1 MSEQLE
7 LDIDDT
13 EEEQTEEGLEEVI
26 KRNEERNQRD
36 YEENKYRNRELQRRA
51 QERKNQ
57 QLDLPGI
64 LEAGSGFRQTA
75 SIATEVLLESGMDLF
90 SVAAPLQ
97 VPASAV
103 INALAQKIRGGEFS
117 RGEQL
122 ASMAATLLPGGAQGK
137 ALARFAKAGAKGAVS
152 GGIQT
157 TGRTVVDEGRR
168 PTIEEFGTGVGTGA
182 AFGGLFQTAASTKAV
197 QELAEK
203 VRKEGKQFSDAFMRG
218 DYLPGPLKVA
228 FRGDLIGAVADGT
241 GTSGGTGR
249 LTQQQLFDI
258 NKSRKE
264 LLDPYT
270 QKFKPQQ
277 WENFER
283 FETGIEQV
291 TGRPFKIEAPE
302 PKNTGEDFTLVP
314 DKQRGR
320 PVRTMKKEDIDL
332 NTFDFS
338 NIKQAVERFR
348 RRISGLMQIDRIRS
362 ADAGTVDGFTKTSR
376 NINTVTAGS
385 NEISSMYFDYLTGYF
400 NRFIRSGK
408 VDNFENAVSLIA
420 PKVQGKDILPDQ
432 IQTVKGDP
440 RLMRE
445 LRVYTIAPDVYKSGA
460 FSPKDKTYQA
470 KLKTLIRKYATADA
484 TDISYKFDAH
494 HIDQIAEGWPLYRG
508 LPKEEIP
515 KMRALVQAYGLEPG
529 NHPDNML
536 LLLNELHKEFH
547 AVHWPAALERLKKSS
562 TGWNMDELQKIK
574 TAVGREQY
582 VQNYVREVERS
593 RDEVLDRAQRLLDSY
608 ADEKKIKQIEIT
620 EQQIKELAEEIKSL
634 GDTPPSNIQKQIDED
649 PGIQDTSR
657 FGR

>member
-1 MSEQLE
+1 MENEERDLEAELKEETDRFHNQNQEAFDKKVSGEQELEDRAKAKELKKKLTDEIEGNTRGSTSFSDPLRFQKQLTEFNEKVPQPTIQDLSETFSDFKAGSLAGSLVSE
-7 LDIDDT
+7 YVPLPRGVLPVLTGAATATVGKFKRHIFKAIDDT
-13 EEEQTEEGLEEVI
+13 
-26 KRNEERNQRD
+26 
-36 YEENKYRNRELQRRA
+36 
-51 QERKNQ
+51 
-57 QLDLPGI
+57 GI
-64 LEAGSGFRQTA
+64 TQPF
-75 SIATEVLLESGMDLF
+75 
-90 SVAAPLQ
+90 
-97 VPASAV
+97 
-103 INALAQKIRGGEFS
+103 
-117 RGEQL
+117 
-122 ASMAATLLPGGAQGK
+122 
-137 ALARFAKAGAKGAVS
+137 
-152 GGIQT
+152 
-157 TGRTVVDEGRR
+157 
-168 PTIEEFGTGVGTGA
+168 
-182 AFGGLFQTAASTKAV
+182 
-197 QELAEK
+197 K
-203 VRKEGKQFSDAFMRG
+203 VM
-218 DYLPGPLKVA
+218 

-258 NKSRKE
+258 NKSRRE
-264 LLDPYT
+264 LLDPYV

-277 WENFER
+277 WENFET

-291 TGRPFKIEAPE
+291 TGRPFKIEVPE
-302 PKNTGEDFTLVP
+302 PKNTGQDFTLVP

-332 NTFDFS
+332 NTFNFS

-362 ADAGTVDGFTKTSR
+362 ADAGTLDGFTKTSR

-420 PKVQGKDILPDQ
+420 PKVKGKNILPDQ

-445 LRVYTIAPDVYKSGA
+445 LRLYTIAPDVYKSGA

-562 TGWNMDELQKIK
+562 TGWNIDELQKIK

-593 RDEVLDRAQRLLDSY
+593 RDEVLERAQRLLDSY
-608 ADEKKIKQIEIT
+608 ANEKKIKQIEIT
-620 EQQIKELAEEIKSL
+620 EQEIKAIADDIKSL
-634 GDTPPSNIQKQIDED
+634 DPSDPLDRTPAPRDIQKDIDE
-649 PGIQDTSR
+649 G
-657 FGR
+657 

>member
-7 LDIDDT
+7 LDLDDT
-13 EEEQTEEGLEEVI
+13 EEKQTEEGLEEVI
-26 KRNEERNQRD
+26 KKNEERNQRD
-36 YEENKYRNRELQRRA
+36 YEENKYRNRELQRRQ

-57 QLDLPGI
+57 QLDIPGM
-64 LEAGSGFRQTA
+64 LEAGSGFRQAA
-75 SIATEVLLESGMDLF
+75 SIGTEVLLESGLDLF

-97 VPASAV
+97 VPLSGF

-137 ALARFAKAGAKGAVS
+137 ALARFAKASAKGAVS

-157 TGRTVVDEGRR
+157 TGRTIVDEGRR
-168 PTIEEFGTGVGTGA
+168 PTLEEFGIGVGTGA
-182 AFGGLFQTAASTKAV
+182 AFGGLFQTAASTKQV
-197 QELAEK
+197 QDFAK
-203 VRKEGKQFSDAFMRG
+203 RIRTEGSKLSDEFMAPFR
-218 DYLPGPLKVA
+218 VA

-332 NTFDFS
+332 NTFNFS

-420 PKVQGKDILPDQ
+420 PKVRGKDILPDQ

-445 LRVYTIAPDVYKSGA
+445 LRLYTIAPDVYKSGA

-620 EQQIKELAEEIKSL
+620 EQEIKAIADDIKSL
-634 GDTPPSNIQKQIDED
+634 DPSDPLDRTPAPEDIQKQLDED
-649 PGIQDTSR
+649 
-657 FGR
+657 

>member
-1 MSEQLE
+1 MNKDE
-7 LDIDDT
+7 LDENEPIDPNDP
-13 EEEQTEEGLEEVI
+13 EKGLDKFV
-26 KRNEERNQRD
+26 KRNEERRQKE
-36 YEENKYRNRELQRRA
+36 YEENKYKNRELRKQQ
-51 QERKNQ
+51 QEGR
-57 QLDLPGI
+57 QLDIPGMF
-64 LEAGSGFRQTA
+64 EAGSGFRQTA

-137 ALARFAKAGAKGAVS
+137 ALARFAKATGKGAVS

-157 TGRTVVDEGRR
+157 TGRTLVDEGRR
-168 PTIEEFGTGVGTGA
+168 PTMEEFGIGVGTGA

-203 VRKEGKQFSDAFMRG
+203 VRKEGKEFSDAFMRG
-218 DYLPGPLKVA
+218 DYLPGPLKIA

-241 GTSGGTGR
+241 GTSGGIRR
-249 LTQQQLFDI
+249 LTQQELFDI

-264 LLDPYT
+264 LLDPYV

-362 ADAGTVDGFTKTSR
+362 ADAGTLDGFTRTSR

-420 PKVQGKDILPDQ
+420 PKVRGKNILPDQ

-445 LRVYTIAPDVYKSGA
+445 LRLYTIAPDVYKSGA

-515 KMRALVQAYGLEPG
+515 KMRELVQAYGLDPG
-529 NHPDNML
+529 NAKGNML

-574 TAVGREQY
+574 TAVGREEY

-593 RDEVLDRAQRLLDSY
+593 RDEVLDRARRLLDSY
-608 ADEKKIKQIEIT
+608 AEAKKIKRIEIT
-620 EQQIKELAEEIKSL
+620 EQEIKAIADDIKSL
-634 GDTPPSNIQKQIDED
+634 DPTDPFDRSPSAPADIQKQLDED
-649 PGIQDTSR
+649 
-657 FGR
+657 